1 VRAGE
6 LVVTAGQVKLNRDG
20 TEVRVV
26 EPPRPGG

>member
-6 LVVTAGQVKLNRDG
+6 LVVTAGQVKLTRDG

-26 EPPRPGG
+26 EPPQPGG